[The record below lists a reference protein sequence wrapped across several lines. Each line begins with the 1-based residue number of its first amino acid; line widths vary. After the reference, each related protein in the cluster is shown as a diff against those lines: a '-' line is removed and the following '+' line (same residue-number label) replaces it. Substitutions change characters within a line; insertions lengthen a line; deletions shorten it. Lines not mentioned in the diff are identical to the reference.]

1 VASRSACE
9 GVKGLAKVDW
19 PGPGFGGASRAEP
32 RANSGFHGT
41 PGQAGRAGKSQG
53 QGLAMDNGTRGTAV
67 VEKKALVDGM
77 HIVMQMHYN
86 TE

>member
-1 VASRSACE
+1 M
-9 GVKGLAKVDW
+9 AKVDS

-32 RANSGFHGT
+32 RANSGCHGT
-41 PGQAGRAGKSQG
+41 LCGAPGLAGQAGPAGESQG